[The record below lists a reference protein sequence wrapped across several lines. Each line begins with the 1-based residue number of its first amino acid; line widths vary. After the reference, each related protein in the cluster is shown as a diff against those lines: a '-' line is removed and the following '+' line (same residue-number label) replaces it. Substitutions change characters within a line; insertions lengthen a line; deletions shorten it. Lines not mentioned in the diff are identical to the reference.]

1 MTTQCCIWAAV
12 YGTLVFVERLATT
25 GVYAEGPLAVDYC
38 ASTTLPVAVD
48 ILIIKVIVRG
58 PA

>member
-1 MTTQCCIWAAV
+1 MLHLDRC
-12 YGTLVFVERLATT
+12 YGNLIFVERLATI
-25 GVYAEGPLAVDYC
+25 GVYAEDLLAADRR
-38 ASTTLPVAVD
+38 ASTALPVAVD